1 MNKSLLACVF
11 ALWACGSN
19 AIAGSRDGYYALF
32 VEGEDV
38 PQYLV
43 KDIKYFFDARYNN
56 KIRGC
61 LDKENINFEKTYI
74 KRRPVGID
82 RNLAFSVLSGN
93 KNSEKKFRNIISSY
107 RDEYL
112 NNGFDFG
119 VVYAYGENLARFV
132 LLTPY
137 YGDPIRTFYVN
148 APAGRLNINYFE
160 QKLCFVMKNVPY
172 AYGP

>member
-1 MNKSLLACVF
+1 MNKLLFCLSICFILVF
-11 ALWACGSN
+11 SDAM
-19 AIAGSRDGYYALF
+19 AGSRDGYYALF
-32 VEGEDV
+32 VEGNDV

-43 KDIKYFFDARYNN
+43 KDIKGFFDARYNN
-56 KIRGC
+56 EIRGC

-74 KRRPVGID
+74 KRRPVGVN
-82 RNLAFSVLSGN
+82 RNLAISVLSGD
-93 KNSEKKFRNIISSY
+93 KGSEKRFRKIISSY

-119 VVYAYGENLARFV
+119 VVYAYRENSVRFV

-137 YGDPIRTFYVN
+137 YGDSIKTFYVN
-148 APAGRLNINYFE
+148 APAGRLNIDDFE
-160 QKLCFVMKNVPY
+160 QKLCFVMKSVPY